1 MRRNSIRSIFTSVAL
16 VAGLSG
22 PAAADNGQ
30 RWDETPMTAREEIDQ
45 SYDLAANSHVRV
57 DGIAGPVTV
66 ETGDFARAE
75 VHIVRLAA
83 SQRELDCYRTRV
95 TAAPNRL
102 TIAHDRDDSRD
113 CRNIRA
119 RQEVRLR
126 LPRSVNIYMESIA
139 GAVEIGAVD
148 GMVRLQSIA
157 GRATLTEVRSADI
170 SSIAGRL
177 VLGLAPLGAEG
188 VEVSSVAGPVEL
200 NAGPGVNAD
209 VEVSS
214 IIGSV
219 SGFSDLEGSHG
230 NYRARLGRGG
240 GRVSLSS
247 IVGSVRLL
255 RP

>member
-1 MRRNSIRSIFTSVAL
+1 MRRNFIRSILTLAL
-16 VAGLSG
+16 VAGFSG
-22 PAAADNGQ
+22 PGAADSGQ

-45 SYDLAANSHVRV
+45 TYDLAPNSNVRV
-57 DGIAGPVTV
+57 DGIAGPVTI

-102 TIAHDRDDSRD
+102 TVAHDRDDSRD

-126 LPRSVNIYMESIA
+126 LPRSVNIDMESIA

-157 GRATLTEVRSADI
+157 GRATLAEVRSADI
-170 SSIAGRL
+170 SAIAGRL
-177 VLGLAPLGAEG
+177 TMNLAPLGAEG
-188 VEVSSVAGPVEL
+188 VEVSSVAGPIEL
-200 NAGPGVNAD
+200 SAGPGVDAD

-214 IIGSV
+214 VMGSV
-219 SGFSDLEGSHG
+219 SGFPDLEGERG
-230 NYRARLGRGG
+230 AYRARLGRGG

-247 IVGSVRLL
+247 IVGSVRLR